1 MSSYLDISLE
11 KQIHEGKWEHI
22 VDLNQCDERSL
33 INSGILRDV
42 FRDTEYFDHYASVEE
57 VTLKTARNFA
67 EKISKSQKYF
77 RNMDADSPNY
87 PYKYKKTRRILVELL
102 WSDFPKFSEIHMQCN
117 DELNLTV
124 SNQNLEPIDKVVRVF
139 DSMVKD
145 VWSAYLDVGIDIDPT
160 QWYLIKDFLKPSQKA
175 YDLGEEWFDKVNTE
189 LDFINAAK
197 EGYYDNI
204 YVVKNEVSGSSF
216 YFTFENPYEASQ
228 FVKYTLSKAL
238 EKQNAG
244 IDTLSNGSLV
254 SFLYV
259 DDEKGKRVVPQYT
272 LEQGTSI
279 SYPKDLNLMLK
290 DLEKELKQIE
300 ESKTQNAIISRALR
314 EATAE
319 LEEKDFDNE
328 LGEIVKDLMNTD
340 SEFDDYSREYEE
352 EIQSQIEELKTLI
365 KMVGEEGRIIWS
377 VN

>member
-22 VDLNQCDERSL
+22 VDLNQYDERSL

-42 FRDTEYFDHYASVEE
+42 FRDTEYFDHYASADE

-77 RNMDADSPNY
+77 RNMDGSNPNY
-87 PYKYKKTRRILVELL
+87 PYKYKKTRRFLVESL
-102 WSDFPKFSEIHMQCN
+102 WCDFPKFSEIHMQCN
-117 DELNLTV
+117 DELNSEV
-124 SNQNLEPIDKVVRVF
+124 STQNLEPIDKVVKVF

-145 VWSAYLDVGIDIDPT
+145 IWSAFLDVGIDVNPT

-189 LDFINAAK
+189 LDFISAAK

-204 YVVKNEVSGSSF
+204 YVVTSNVTGQN
-216 YFTFENPYEASQ
+216 YYLTFESPYEASQ

-238 EKQNAG
+238 KKQNAH
-244 IDTLSNGSLV
+244 IDDLSNGSLV
-254 SFLYV
+254 SFQYV
-259 DDEKGKRVVPQYT
+259 DAERGMKSIPQYT
-272 LEQGTSI
+272 LEQGTAI
-279 SYPKDLNLMLK
+279 SYPKDLSLMLK

-300 ESKTQNAIISRALR
+300 ESKTQRAVIARTLR
-314 EATAE
+314 EATGN
-319 LEEKDFDNE
+319 LEEKDFDNK

-340 SEFDDYSREYEE
+340 SEFNDYSREYEE

-365 KMVGEEGRIIWS
+365 KITGEEGRIIWS

>member
-42 FRDTEYFDHYASVEE
+42 FRDTEYFDHYASADE

-77 RNMDADSPNY
+77 KNMDADNPNY
-87 PYKYKKTRRILVELL
+87 PYKYKKTRQFLVELL
-102 WSDFPKFSEIHMQCN
+102 WDDFPKFSDIHMQCN
-117 DELNLTV
+117 DGLNLAV
-124 SNQNLEPIDKVVRVF
+124 SNQNSESIDKVVKVF
-139 DSMVKD
+139 DSMTKD
-145 VWSAYLDVGIDIDPT
+145 VWSAFLDVGIDISPSK
-160 QWYLIKDFLKPSQKA
+160 WYLIKDFLKPSQKA

-204 YVVKNEVSGSSF
+204 YVVKSNVTGAD
-216 YFTFENPYEASQ
+216 YYLTFENPYEASQ
-228 FVKYTLSKAL
+228 FVKYNLSKAL
-238 EKQNAG
+238 EKQNAD
-244 IDTLSNGSLV
+244 IEDLSNGSLV
-254 SFLYV
+254 SFQYV
-259 DDEKGKRVVPQYT
+259 DVEKGGRRVPQYT
-272 LEQGTSI
+272 LEQGTAI
-279 SYPKDLNLMLK
+279 SYPKDLELMLK
-290 DLEKELKQIE
+290 DLEKELLQIE

-314 EATAE
+314 EATAT
-319 LEEKDFDNE
+319 LEEKDFDNN
-328 LGEIVKDLMNTD
+328 LGEIVKDLINND
-340 SEFDDYSREYEE
+340 SEFTDYSFEYEE
-352 EIQSQIEELKTLI
+352 ELRMQSKELNTLL
-365 KMVGEEGRIIWS
+365 KLVGDNGRIIWS

>member
-11 KQIHEGKWEHI
+11 KQIREGKWEHI

-42 FRDTEYFDHYASVEE
+42 FRDTEYFDHYASTDE
-57 VTLKTARNFA
+57 VTLRTARNFA

-77 RNMDADSPNY
+77 RNMGEDNPNY
-87 PYKYKKTRRILVELL
+87 PYKYKKTRLFLVESL
-102 WSDFPKFSEIHMQCN
+102 WCEFPKFIEIHMQCN
-117 DELNLTV
+117 DELNSEV
-124 SNQNLEPIDKVVRVF
+124 SNQNLEPIDRVVKVF
-139 DSMVKD
+139 DSMVKGI
-145 VWSAYLDVGIDIDPT
+145 WSAFLDVGIDINPT

-204 YVVKNEVSGSSF
+204 YVVTSNVTGQS
-216 YFTFENPYEASQ
+216 YYLTFESPYEASQ
-228 FVKYTLSKAL
+228 FVKYTLAKAL
-238 EKQNAG
+238 EKQNAH
-244 IDTLSNGSLV
+244 IDDLSNGSLV
-254 SFLYV
+254 SFQYV
-259 DDEKGKRVVPQYT
+259 DAGRGKSVPQYT
-272 LEQGTSI
+272 LEQGTAI
-279 SYPKDLNLMLK
+279 SYPRDLNLMLK
-290 DLEKELKQIE
+290 DLEKELAQIE
-300 ESKTQNAIISRALR
+300 ESKTQNAIIAKTLR
-314 EATAE
+314 EATE
-319 LEEKDFDNE
+319 DLEEKDFDNK

-365 KMVGEEGRIIWS
+365 KITGEEGRIIWS

>member
-11 KQIHEGKWEHI
+11 KQIREGKWEHI

-42 FRDTEYFDHYASVEE
+42 FRDTEYFDHYASTDE
-57 VTLKTARNFA
+57 VTLRTVRNFA

-77 RNMDADSPNY
+77 RNMDESNPNY
-87 PYKYKKTRRILVELL
+87 PYKYKKTREFLVESL
-102 WSDFPKFSEIHMQCN
+102 WDDFPKFSEIHMQCN
-117 DELNLTV
+117 DGLNSEV
-124 SNQNLEPIDKVVRVF
+124 SNQNLESINKVVRVF

-145 VWSAYLDVGIDIDPT
+145 VWSAFLDVGIDIYPT

-204 YVVKNEVSGSSF
+204 YVVTSNVTGQN
-216 YFTFENPYEASQ
+216 YYLTFESPYEASQ
-228 FVKYTLSKAL
+228 FVKYTLAKAL
-238 EKQNAG
+238 EKQNAH
-244 IDTLSNGSLV
+244 IDDLSNGSLV
-254 SFLYV
+254 SFKYV
-259 DDEKGKRVVPQYT
+259 DAGRGNKSVPQYT
-272 LEQGTSI
+272 LEQGTAI
-279 SYPKDLNLMLK
+279 SYPRDLNLMLK
-290 DLEKELKQIE
+290 DLEKELAQIE
-300 ESKTQNAIISRALR
+300 ESKTQNAIIARTLR
-314 EATAE
+314 EATE
-319 LEEKDFDNE
+319 DLEEKDFDNK

-365 KMVGEEGRIIWS
+365 KITGEEGRIIWS

>member
-11 KQIHEGKWEHI
+11 KQIHEGRWEHI

-33 INSGILRDV
+33 IDSGILRDV

-57 VTLKTARNFA
+57 VTLRTARNFA

-77 RNMDADSPNY
+77 RNMDESNPNY

-244 IDTLSNGSLV
+244 IDTLSNGGLV
-254 SFLYV
+254 SFVYV

-272 LEQGTSI
+272 LEQGTAI
-279 SYPKDLNLMLK
+279 SYPKDLNSMLK

>member
-22 VDLNQCDERSL
+22 VDLNQYDERSL

-42 FRDTEYFDHYASVEE
+42 FRDTEYFDHYASLDE
-57 VTLKTARNFA
+57 VTLRTARNFA

-77 RNMDADSPNY
+77 RNMDESNPNY
-87 PYKYKKTRRILVELL
+87 PYKYKKTRRFLVESL
-102 WSDFPKFSEIHMQCN
+102 WCDFPKFSEIHMQCK
-117 DELNLTV
+117 DELNLEV
-124 SNQNLEPIDKVVRVF
+124 SNQNLEPIDKVVKVF

-145 VWSAYLDVGIDIDPT
+145 VWSAFLDVGIDINPT
-160 QWYLIKDFLKPSQKA
+160 QWHLIKDFLKPSPKA
-175 YDLGEEWFDKVNTE
+175 YDLGEGWFDKVNTE

-204 YVVKNEVSGSSF
+204 YVVTSNVTGQN
-216 YFTFENPYEASQ
+216 YYLTFESPYEALQ
-228 FVKYTLSKAL
+228 FVKYTLAKAL
-238 EKQNAG
+238 EKQNAD
-244 IDTLSNGSLV
+244 IKDLSNGSLV
-254 SFLYV
+254 SFQYV
-259 DDEKGKRVVPQYT
+259 DAERGNKSIPQYT
-272 LEQGTSI
+272 LERGTAI

-290 DLEKELKQIE
+290 DLEKELNQIE
-300 ESKTQNAIISRALR
+300 ESKTQSAVIARTLR
-314 EATAE
+314 EATGN
-319 LEEKDFDNE
+319 LEEKDFDNK

-365 KMVGEEGRIIWS
+365 KITGEEGRIIWS